1 MTLIDFTAKLQTLC
15 HDGYSLAEV
24 EIDTDGNNERFADIE
39 IRRLF
44 SPEEGGA
51 KISIVPWRK

>member
-24 EIDTDGNNERFADIE
+24 EIDMDGNNERFADIE

-44 SPEEGGA
+44 FPEKRE
-51 KISIVPWRK
+51 KISLVPWRK